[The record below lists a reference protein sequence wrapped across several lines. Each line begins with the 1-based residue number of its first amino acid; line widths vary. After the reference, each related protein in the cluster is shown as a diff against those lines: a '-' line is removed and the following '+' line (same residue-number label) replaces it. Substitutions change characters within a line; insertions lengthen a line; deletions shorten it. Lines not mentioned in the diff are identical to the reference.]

1 MIRFI
6 IIAIKP
12 KVTIRSL
19 KKGIFTTLSPGTS
32 TGFFI
37 SSHRKKT
44 NNANPML
51 QTNVNRDKNNI
62 ILTLLNFTYLSNTS
76 KVNSIELYKHSFK
89 NIQHTQNL

>member
-19 KKGIFTTLSPGTS
+19 KKGIFTTLSPDTS
-32 TGFFI
+32 TGFLI

-44 NNANPML
+44 NNANAML

-62 ILTLLNFTYLSNTS
+62 IFTVFYFFTYLSNIS
-76 KVNSIELYKHSFK
+76 KQILLSSKKPV
-89 NIQHTQNL
+89 